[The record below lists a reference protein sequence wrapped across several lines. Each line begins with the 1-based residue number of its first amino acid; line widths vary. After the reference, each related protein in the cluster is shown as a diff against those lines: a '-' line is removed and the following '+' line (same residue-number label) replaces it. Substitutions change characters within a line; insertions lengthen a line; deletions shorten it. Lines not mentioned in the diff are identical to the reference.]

1 MYNLLKY
8 SDIYSITSGSLFNY
22 YSDEVNNDAHEIDA
36 SDNKS
41 KNKKKIVTSSSFQYK
56 TKKISSR
63 LAENKMVFH

>member
-22 YSDEVNNDAHEIDA
+22 YSDEVNNDANEIDA
-36 SDNKS
+36 SDNKI

-56 TKKISSR
+56 TIK
-63 LAENKMVFH
+63 NKHQTS

>member
-22 YSDEVNNDAHEIDA
+22 YSDEVNNDANEIDA
-36 SDNKS
+36 SDNKI

-56 TKKISSR
+56 TKK
-63 LAENKMVFH
+63 K

>member
-22 YSDEVNNDAHEIDA
+22 YSDEVNNDAREIDA

>member
-22 YSDEVNNDAHEIDA
+22 YCDEVNNDANEIDA
-36 SDNKS
+36 SDNKI

-56 TKKISSR
+56 TKK
-63 LAENKMVFH
+63 K

>member
-41 KNKKKIVTSSSFQYK
+41 KNKKKTVTSSSFQYK

>member
-8 SDIYSITSGSLFNY
+8 SDIYSITSGSLLNY

>member
-22 YSDEVNNDAHEIDA
+22 YSDEVNNDANEIDA
-36 SDNKS
+36 SDNKI

-56 TKKISSR
+56 TKK
-63 LAENKMVFH
+63 NKHQAS